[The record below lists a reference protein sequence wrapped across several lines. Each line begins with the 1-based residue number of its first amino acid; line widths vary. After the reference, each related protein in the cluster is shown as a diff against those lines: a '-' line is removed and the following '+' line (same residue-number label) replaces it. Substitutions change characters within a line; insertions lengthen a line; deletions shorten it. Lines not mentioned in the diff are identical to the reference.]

1 MEVQFWAA
9 TDVGKSREHNEDNF
23 LVDKR
28 LNLFIVCDGM
38 GGHAAGEV
46 ASAVAVRAIRDVVAN
61 NREIFD
67 QCAESPNNP
76 KLRKDLLRVLEY
88 SIQEACSR
96 IYEMAQA
103 DASRRG
109 MGTTCSMMMVAGR
122 RCFIAHVGDSRIY
135 LYRKGQVHQLT
146 EDHTLANEMVR
157 RGRASSP
164 SDVDARYKNAI
175 TRAVGV
181 YESVEVDT
189 LDFDILSG
197 DRFMLCSD
205 GLSGYLEGD
214 LETIGRYV
222 GPREVRTTATQE
234 ELKRIT
240 ADLIGFANESGGKDN
255 ITVVLVGV
263 SDETEDIETEEVHL
277 TMETIRNI
285 PLFHYLSYK
294 ELVRVVN
301 TTQKRA
307 VAQSEE
313 VVREGE
319 EGEELFIIM
328 RGTFAVFRGEREVA
342 RLGPGRHFGEMAL
355 IDDGPRSATIRA
367 LTSGT
372 ALTIRRSDFYNL
384 LRKDPTLAVKLL
396 WNFIQTL
403 STRLREVPVAQ
414 PRASREFVEAG
425 TASQLRVPPAITT
438 EEIDLDLVEDDN
450 TNPPGLSL
458 PGKAPLEP
466 PVDSPLSLIDDIRRI
481 ESITGE
487 EITLPGVRADEL
499 PPRPTAESLLAAG
512 DMTPPPPGML
522 TPPGMLSAPPM
533 PPPIPSSGPMA
544 TLKPPSEA
552 ERRRHNSGHRIS
564 SAITSIEEPQAEPQT
579 PDEP

>member
-1 MEVQFWAA
+1 MDVQFWAA
-9 TDVGKSREHNEDNF
+9 TDVGKTREHNEDNF

-61 NREIFD
+61 NRDIFD
-67 QCAESPNNP
+67 SCSDNPNNP

-88 SIQEACSR
+88 SIQEACTR
-96 IYEMAQA
+96 VYDMAQENPE
-103 DASRRG
+103 RRG

-146 EDHTLANEMVR
+146 EDHTLANEMLR
-157 RGRASSP
+157 RGRVNDPAA
-164 SDVDARYKNAI
+164 VDAKYKNAI

-189 LDFDILSG
+189 LDFDVMPG
-197 DRFMLCSD
+197 DRYMLCSD
-205 GLSGYLEGD
+205 GLSGYLETENID
-214 LETIGRYV
+214 RFVAPEDDRK
-222 GPREVRTTATQE
+222 PATQE
-234 ELKRIT
+234 ELKRMT
-240 ADLIGFANESGGKDN
+240 GDLINHATACGGKDN

-263 SDETEDIETEEVHL
+263 SEESEDIETEEVHL

-294 ELVRVVN
+294 ELVRIVN
-301 TTQKRA
+301 VTQKRLVSKGDPVIA
-307 VAQSEE
+307 
-313 VVREGE
+313 EGD

-328 RGTFAVFRGEREVA
+328 KGTFSIHRGDREVA

-355 IDDGPRSATIRA
+355 IDDGPRSATVRA
-367 LTSGT
+367 LTPGT
-372 ALTIRRSDFYNL
+372 LLTIRRGEFYDL

-403 STRLREVPVAQ
+403 STRLRKVPIAPAQ
-414 PRASREFVEAG
+414 SPQRRGFVDAP
-425 TASQLRVPPAITT
+425 TSSALRVPPAIITQ
-438 EEIDLDLVEDDN
+438 EIDAAMIEEEL
-450 TNPPGLSL
+450 TPP
-458 PGKAPLEP
+458 PEVRATPLRRPSISEGGELME
-466 PVDSPLSLIDDIRRI
+466 SIRQI

-487 EITLPGVRADEL
+487 EITLPGVSASDL
-499 PPRPTAESLLAAG
+499 APKPAPMSPRPPLQGEDDDEDTGG
-512 DMTPPPPGML
+512 DQ
-522 TPPGMLSAPPM
+522 M
-533 PPPIPSSGPMA
+533 PR
-544 TLKPPSEA
+544 
-552 ERRRHNSGHRIS
+552 RRRHHAGHRIS
-564 SAITSIEEPQAEPQT
+564 SAISSVPKPVPDILATGDTLPPSEE
-579 PDEP
+579 